1 MCLRL
6 TTPALGFTNKG
17 KDMLD
22 LFVVILL
29 VLWLFGLI
37 AGQTFGGLLHIVL
50 LAALVIFLIRLFTG
64 RKVT

>member
-6 TTPALGFTNKG
+6 TTPVLGFTNKG

-22 LFVVILL
+22 VFVVILL

-37 AGQTFGGLLHIVL
+37 AGQTFGGLLHVVL
-50 LAALVIFLIRLFTG
+50 LAALIIFLTRLFTG
-64 RKVT
+64 RRVT